1 MNECDGRYRDALADV
16 AAGARASAELEARVL
31 AHVETCADC
40 AAELRTLRLLR
51 AGRPEL
57 PSALAARIDQ
67 GVRSGL
73 TGAGAGEGP
82 RYGRRTR
89 AWARVPAWA
98 LAAAAVAVL
107 ALGTPTLMERLNQP
121 GSGLPGID
129 DLEPTT
135 PVWLAE
141 RSLVAGAPVLESL
154 TDEQLARL
162 LEEMER

>member
-1 MNECDGRYRDALADV
+1 MNECEGRFRDALVDV
-16 AAGARASAELEARVL
+16 AGARVSAELEARVL

-40 AAELRTLRLLR
+40 SAELRTLRLLR

-73 TGAGAGEGP
+73 ARAGAGQGARP
-82 RYGRRTR
+82 GRRAG

-107 ALGTPTLMERLNQP
+107 ALGTPSLMERLNQP
-121 GSGLPGID
+121 GSGLPGME
-129 DLEPTT
+129 DLEATT